1 MFYKKNPSAYTRCE
15 KCRHID
21 RENEECRV
29 ANDKWLVCD
38 DAGECRQFSQE
49 GVSMIGKC
57 VVMGSGLE
65 YGKEYNLLECDNNF
79 VATVNENGEFKKYAK
94 YCFEIF
100 KDEELDVDLSSKYHI
115 PTYDE
120 EININVE
127 PLKNM
132 ADSGEE
138 IIKKVAKAMSKG
150 MTREASSVDHPNH
163 YNKGKFEVIEVIEDW
178 DLNFHLGNTIKYIA
192 RAKHKG
198 RELEDL
204 EKAMWYLNRE
214 IERVKAND

>member
-1 MFYKKNPSAYTRCE
+1 MLYKENPSAYTRCE

-21 RENEECRV
+21 RENEECKV

-49 GVSMIGKC
+49 GVSMKVRCIDNIYESDSNKIDVRVFTKDMIYVVIEDLGTGIMIRNDFNEIGN
-57 VVMGSGLE
+57 
-65 YGKEYNLLECDNNF
+65 YPKEYFQVIKGD
-79 VATVNENGEFKKYAK
+79 
-94 YCFEIF
+94 
-100 KDEELDVDLSSKYHI
+100 ELDVDLSSKYHI
-115 PTYDE
+115 TTYDKE
-120 EININVE
+120 ATGKVE
-127 PLKNM
+127 HEN
-132 ADSGEE
+132 
-138 IIKKVAKAMSKG
+138 
-150 MTREASSVDHPNH
+150 VDHPNH

-214 IERVKAND
+214 IEMVKAND